1 MKLAFNVYDDDQGS
15 HPDDL
20 SVSVLYSS
28 VLITLHSLMD
38 DDGHMF
44 FFFCFFFFY
53 SDCALNS
60 LVQNQIW

>member
-44 FFFCFFFFY
+44 FFN